1 MDSNK
6 KLLLLPNCF
15 QLVGWI
21 VAAAAAVCLVCTLL
35 LSKTPFLESLPA
47 VLGTVVLVAGLFLV
61 GFSREKT
68 EDEFTLHLRVSSALT
83 SLLVVFVLWILKSIA
98 NVFLVRLLPME
109 VFGEV
114 FGAVQI
120 VLNFLTG
127 FVAIFVIYL
136 AMFKIRLA
144 RFNQKEGTHEE

>member
-1 MDSNK
+1 MDANK

-35 LSKTPFLESLPA
+35 LSKTPFLESLAA

-83 SLLVVFVLWILKSIA
+83 ALLVVFVLWILKTIVI
-98 NVFLVRLLPME
+98 VFLVRFLPLE
-109 VFGEV
+109 VFGP
-114 FGAVQI
+114 I
-120 VLNFLTG
+120 HITLNCLTG
-127 FVAIFVIYL
+127 FVAVFVLYL
-136 AMFKIRLA
+136 VLFKIRLA
-144 RFNQKEGTHEE
+144 HFNKKSAYEE

>member
-1 MDSNK
+1 M
-6 KLLLLPNCF
+6 LPNCF

-47 VLGTVVLVAGLFLV
+47 GLGTVVLVAGLFLV

-83 SLLVVFVLWILKSIA
+83 ALLVVFVLWMLKTVSSVI
-98 NVFLVRLLPME
+98 LVRLLPME
-109 VFGEV
+109 MFGRI
-114 FGAVQI
+114 QI
-120 VLNFLTG
+120 ALNFLTG
-127 FVAIFVIYL
+127 FVAVFVLYL
-136 AMFKIRLA
+136 VLFKIRLA
-144 RFNQKEGTHEE
+144 RFNTKSAYEE